1 VNSKRYLIWLFY
13 FLAIMGG
20 VTYTLSFFGIGKELF
35 DTYNNWFIGSLL
47 IGVIGSLIFSEFGK
61 NKAKVSSN

>member
-1 VNSKRYLIWLFY
+1 
-13 FLAIMGG
+13 MGG